1 LIVDDDDRFRAFLS
15 ELLESVGYRTEEVAT
30 GTEVLRAAETE
41 RPAAVILDVQ
51 LPGLNGYEV
60 CRQLRDRY
68 GDAVSILFISGERTD
83 ALDRAGGLLLGADD
97 YMTKPVDPAEL
108 IARIRRCVGGPSTY
122 GKATTADRRLASLTV
137 REREVL
143 GFLTHGYRQEEIAN
157 NLVIT
162 PRTVATHI
170 QHILGKLEVHSR
182 AEAVAMALRDKAD
195 VHSDV
200 QFLSS
205 SNH

>member
-1 LIVDDDDRFRAFLS
+1 
-15 ELLESVGYRTEEVAT
+15 
-30 GTEVLRAAETE
+30 
-41 RPAAVILDVQ
+41 
-51 LPGLNGYEV
+51 
-60 CRQLRDRY
+60 
-68 GDAVSILFISGERTD
+68 
-83 ALDRAGGLLLGADD
+83 
-97 YMTKPVDPAEL
+97 
-108 IARIRRCVGGPSTY
+108 
-122 GKATTADRRLASLTV
+122 
-137 REREVL
+137 
-143 GFLTHGYRQEEIAN
+143 
-157 NLVIT
+157 VIT